1 MSKADPHTL
10 VTSSGAIL
18 VDAGLATQVG
28 AEWFEP
34 DWWSQQGLLQP
45 VPGGRG
51 GVGRLFTTSGDLVLR
66 HYRRGGAVARLLGER
81 YLWTGQS
88 HCRSFTEFR
97 LLDTIYRRNL
107 PVPQPI
113 AARYVRHGAVYTADL
128 ITRFLPGAKTLA
140 EHILDER
147 CSLAD
152 FANIGRTVARFHASG
167 VYHADLNA
175 HNILY
180 NENRVY
186 LIDFDRGRMR
196 NPSGSWQQAN
206 LARLKRSL
214 LKLLAL
220 VGTPAEQLQPC
231 WNELQASYW
240 IEMER
245 P

>member
-1 MSKADPHTL
+1 MSKTDPHRL
-10 VTSSGAIL
+10 VTSDGAIL

-28 AEWFEP
+28 PEWFEP

-66 HYRRGGAVARLLGER
+66 HYRRGGAVAGLLGDR
-81 YLWTGQS
+81 YLWTGQT
-88 HCRSFTEFR
+88 HCRSLAEFR
-97 LLDTIYRRNL
+97 LLDTMYRRSL

-113 AARYVRHGAVYTADL
+113 AARYVRHGVGYTADL

-140 EHILDER
+140 EHILDEHY
-147 CSLAD
+147 SLAD
-152 FANIGRTVARFHASG
+152 FANIGRTLARFHVAG

-180 NENRVY
+180 SGVRVY

-196 NPSGSWQQAN
+196 SPAEPWQRAN

-220 VGTPAEQLQPC
+220 VGTPTKQLQPC
-231 WNELQASYW
+231 WSELQASYW
-240 IEMER
+240 MEMDR